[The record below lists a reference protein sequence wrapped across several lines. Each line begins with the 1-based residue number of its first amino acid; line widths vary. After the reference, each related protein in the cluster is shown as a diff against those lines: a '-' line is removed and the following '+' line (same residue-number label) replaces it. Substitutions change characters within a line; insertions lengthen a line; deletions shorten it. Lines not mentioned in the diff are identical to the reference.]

1 MSMRVV
7 VAAVLIA
14 GCSSQEAPPPAPA
27 PVARVEAAP
36 VPPPPPPKP
45 VDLSLGEG
53 YEMRHVIHDGRVAVV
68 PIVATGA
75 VAARRYITLHD
86 AMKRHQVS
94 VRELGQW
101 EVDTV
106 RVRNRSAQ
114 PLLVV
119 AGELVIDAHQ
129 DRVFSETTI
138 LAASSTAD
146 LHVRCVEAS
155 RDHGGKEFHSGGAL
169 ADVELRRTVAHRDQT
184 AVWAE
189 VDRTNQRLGLAP
201 ESKTYRLAA
210 SLQSDAAI
218 TARRDR
224 LIAQLDARPDRD
236 RMVGLALAIDGEVLA
251 IDRFASPEL
260 YRTLERELLG
270 SYHATDAGL
279 PHEHRGLTADAV
291 RALAKLDT
299 ASTTTEASF
308 SALRPFDDRTP
319 DPNRDSWE

>member
-114 PLLVV
+114 
-119 AGELVIDAHQ
+119 
-129 DRVFSETTI
+129 
-138 LAASSTAD
+138 
-146 LHVRCVEAS
+146 
-155 RDHGGKEFHSGGAL
+155 
-169 ADVELRRTVAHRDQT
+169 
-184 AVWAE
+184 
-189 VDRTNQRLGLAP
+189 
-201 ESKTYRLAA
+201 
-210 SLQSDAAI
+210 
-218 TARRDR
+218 
-224 LIAQLDARPDRD
+224 
-236 RMVGLALAIDGEVLA
+236 
-251 IDRFASPEL
+251 
-260 YRTLERELLG
+260 
-270 SYHATDAGL
+270 
-279 PHEHRGLTADAV
+279 
-291 RALAKLDT
+291 
-299 ASTTTEASF
+299 
-308 SALRPFDDRTP
+308 
-319 DPNRDSWE
+319 